1 METLL
6 WILAFVVLVPVLVW
20 FRKATTPPPEPA
32 ASLPPEQVAAAAA
45 LDAYDA
51 WLEAYRALPPDQQ
64 ALHREEFHRRFL
76 DSSERLLQASAL
88 VGIDSK
94 TPELWVVRRV
104 KQLLASG
111 MSFNDAS
118 TLAVDEMEQ
127 RFPERKSW

>member
-6 WILAFVVLVPVLVW
+6 WVLAFVALVPVLVW
-20 FRKATTPPPEPA
+20 FRKVTTPPPELA
-32 ASLPPEQVAAAAA
+32 APLPPEQAATVAA
-45 LDAYDA
+45 LDADDA

-94 TPELWVVRRV
+94 TPELWVVQRV

-111 MSFNDAS
+111 MSMNDAS
-118 TLAVDEMEQ
+118 TLAMDEMEQ
-127 RFPERKSW
+127 RFPDRKNR